1 MFYPTIFAFITLSS
15 VVTNLELT
23 APGETN
29 RGSVGSEGQRDKW
42 ACSECTFSNHPDL
55 ESCEICEMPRF
66 ELGQC

>member
-1 MFYPTIFAFITLSS
+1 M
-15 VVTNLELT
+15 TNLELT

-29 RGSVGSEGQRDKW
+29 RGSVGSEGHRDKW